1 MNTACLNN
9 LVGIK
14 SLCGSETPAPL
25 FYLDDIEGMT
35 TDRLSQLATKMHGSG
50 AMLAES
56 IKQSAISLML
66 ADIDSLIPTN
76 YRIKQELSSICSTCT
91 FSGFFTNA
99 TAAGTGIIVKNMS
112 NSKFT
117 SLVITSLTIKVG
129 TTGTFT
135 LMVGEKE
142 IEYTFVDGEEV
153 TFDNVNYE
161 TNAKQIN
168 IYFTDP
174 TVKLYAIS
182 CPTTSSCGCG
192 GGPKTMASDIVV
204 SGYVNGTISSTQYG
218 IVPCVQIRCSY
229 DNVICD
235 LVGSSPRLFGVS
247 LLYLMASKAFEENTM
262 SQRVNRTASYDKEEK
277 QSLSEYFYGLYRERL
292 TGNPKKGILGV
303 SSAIGNNL
311 KLIKDKCVACDNPNQ
326 IAWAVG

>member
-1 MNTACLNN
+1 MNTTCLNN

-14 SLCGSETPAPL
+14 SLCGATTPAPL
-25 FYLDDIEGMT
+25 FYLDDIEGM
-35 TDRLSQLATKMHGSG
+35 DAQRLAQLATVNNPSG
-50 AMLAES
+50 HVLAES
-56 IKQSAISLML
+56 IKESAIRLML
-66 ADIDSLIPTN
+66 ADIDSLIPAN
-76 YRIKQELSSICSTCT
+76 YRVKQELSSICSTCT

-99 TAAGTGIIVKNMS
+99 AAAGTGITVKNMS

-117 SLVITSLTIKVG
+117 SLVITSLTVKVG
-129 TTGTFT
+129 STGTFT
-135 LMVGEKE
+135 LMVGSKA
-142 IEYTFVDGEEV
+142 IEADFTDGEEL

-182 CPTTSSCGCG
+182 CPTVSTCGCG
-192 GGPKTMASDIVV
+192 GTPKTMASDIVV
-204 SGYVNGTISSTQYG
+204 TGYVNGVVSSTQYG

-229 DNVICD
+229 DSVICD
-235 LVGSSPRLFGVS
+235 LVGASPRLFGVG
-247 LLYLMASKAFEENTM
+247 LLYLMASKAFEENVM
-262 SQRVNRTASYDKEEK
+262 SQRVNRTASFNKEEA
-277 QSLSEYFYGLYRERL
+277 QSLSEYFFGLYRERL
-292 TGNPKKGILGV
+292 TGNPKKKILGV

-311 KLIKDKCVACDNPNQ
+311 KLIKDKCVACDNPNG